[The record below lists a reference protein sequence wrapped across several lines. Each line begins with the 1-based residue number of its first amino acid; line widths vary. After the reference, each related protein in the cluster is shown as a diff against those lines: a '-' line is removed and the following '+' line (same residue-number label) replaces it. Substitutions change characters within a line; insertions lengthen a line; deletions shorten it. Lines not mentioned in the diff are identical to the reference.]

1 MEGLFLFAHGAELE
15 VVFALE
21 GDQATFGVEGPQFD
35 VVGLEASD
43 DFDFGSGGSGGSVV
57 FFGGVGLGFGFGG
70 RWGRDLS
77 GDDDLKGF
85 VGDAFGF
92 DFGAWAE
99 RDIGFARL
107 FVPAI
112 EERLSLAGGSRS
124 DLFDAPSV
132 DFIGVVVVDVDE
144 HDIVEVPTLPT
155 SEFAAEGTD
164 HLKAEIGF
172 FDRRFGLKLIPEV
185 EGFAFFAFDLDLVE
199 VVFVFG
205 EGFGDLFD
213 HGEGFGV
220 ALGGGFGTE
229 AAFAFGGLFF
239 GGGIGVVDDDPF
251 FLLVAIEIDLD
262 AAVLGDLIGGDGLS
276 GEKLSE
282 DGRRDGGLGRRRIG
296 VLGDHGVA
304 SAKQEHEAKRA

>member
-1 MEGLFLFAHGAELE
+1 MFAHGAELE

-21 GDQATFGVEGPQFD
+21 GDQATVGVEGSQFD

-43 DFDFGSGGSGGSVV
+43 DFEFGSGGSGGCVV
-57 FFGGVGLGFGFGG
+57 FFGCVGLGFGFGG
-70 RWGRDLS
+70 GWGRDLS

-99 RDIGFARL
+99 RDVGFARL

-112 EERLSLAGGSRS
+112 EERLSFAGWCGG
-124 DLFDAPSV
+124 DLFGAPSV
-132 DFIGVVVVDVDE
+132 EFVGIVVVDVDE
-144 HDIVEVPTLPT
+144 HDIVEVPAFPT
-155 SEFAAEGTD
+155 SEFAAEGAD

-172 FDRRFGLKLIPEV
+172 FDGGFGLELIPDMKV
-185 EGFAFFAFDLDLVE
+185 FAFFAFDLDLVE
-199 VVFVFG
+199 VVIVFG

-220 ALGGGFGTE
+220 ALGGGFGAE
-229 AAFAFGGLFF
+229 ATFAFGGLFF
-239 GGGIGVVDDDPF
+239 GGGIGVIDDDPF

-262 AAVLGDLIGGDGLS
+262 AAILGELIGGDGLS
-276 GEKLSE
+276 RENLCE
-282 DGRRDGGLGRRRIG
+282 DGCRDGGLGRRRIG
-296 VLGDHGVA
+296 ILGDHCVA
-304 SAKQEHEAKRA
+304 SAKQEDEAKGA